1 MEGQVKGYKKMKTNE
16 KMQGIENDLEPT
28 RVLFGAMV
36 FDSEYQKSQIKNVEK
51 TTQNAIY

>member
-1 MEGQVKGYKKMKTNE
+1 MKTNE